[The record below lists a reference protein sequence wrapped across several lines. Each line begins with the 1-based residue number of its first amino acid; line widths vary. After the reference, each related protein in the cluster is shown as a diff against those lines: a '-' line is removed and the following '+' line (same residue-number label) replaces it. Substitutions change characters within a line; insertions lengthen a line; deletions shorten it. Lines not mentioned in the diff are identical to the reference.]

1 MLYMKQADNTEEI
14 CSLDFYYK
22 KMKHLFFLV
31 LLANSI
37 LATAQIKRLDTL
49 AQLGRSGY
57 RVYTSNKSND
67 KNAVNIKLV
76 GFESEAR
83 DLDFTVEGKIKSIAV
98 EDFNNDGFPD
108 LLLFIYSGADFCK
121 ATVIGIASEE
131 NKSCVPIFFPDIRDD
146 AKLRVGYNGH
156 DEFTIIEGNLFR
168 KFPVYN
174 PDNLTGLPTDIKRN
188 IQYRVVKGEKGAYKF
203 QVLRTYE
210 SK

>member
-1 MLYMKQADNTEEI
+1 MKFSYKTSVKVFSVI
-14 CSLDFYYK
+14 TLLFLSLS
-22 KMKHLFFLV
+22 V
-31 LLANSI
+31 N
-37 LATAQIKRLDTL
+37 AQIKRLDTL
-49 AQLGRSGY
+49 AQLGKSGY
-57 RVYTSNKSND
+57 RVYTSNKSNE
-67 KNAVNIKLV
+67 KNSVSIKLI

-108 LLLFIYSGADFCK
+108 LLLFIYSGADFSK

-146 AKLRVGYNGH
+146 VKLRVGYNGH

-174 PDNLTGLPTDIKRN
+174 PDNLTGQPTDIKRN
-188 IQYRVVKGEKGAYKF
+188 IQYRVVRSEKGAYKF